1 MSDKTLFNQD
11 LTLNSLTVNNSTGS
25 NASGYT
31 AASTTIKSTG
41 GIITPKVETAYVYL
55 SNPNFPVVQFAN
67 GNGDIYTPNNITSV
81 GSITSNGLVS
91 KTNLVIGT
99 NGTDVVLTCPSNDFL
114 NVAGTA
120 QVNTLSV
127 SNNATIPP
135 TITAGTGGN
144 YLLSIQRALQIFNGS
159 TIPVVLQPHPTNN
172 SWLII
177 SGGIQP
183 TGIIDATGSY
193 GLAGQVPTANGTG
206 GWLWA

>member
-31 AASTTIKSTG
+31 AVSTTINSTG
-41 GIITPKVETAYVYL
+41 GIVTPKIETAYVYL
-55 SNPNFPVVQFAN
+55 SNPNFPIVQFGN
-67 GNGDIYTPNNITSV
+67 GNGEIYTPNNISAT

-91 KTNLVIGT
+91 KTNLIIGT
-99 NGTDVVLTCPSNDFL
+99 SGTDVVLTCPSNDFL
-114 NVAGTA
+114 NITGTA

-127 SNNATIPP
+127 SNNTTIPP
-135 TITAGTGGN
+135 TITSGTSNN

-159 TIPVVLQPHPTNN
+159 TIPVLLQPHPTNN
-172 SWLII
+172 SWLIM

-183 TGIIDATGSY
+183 TGLIDSTGSY
-193 GLAGQVPTANGTG
+193 GSAGQQITANGTG
-206 GWLWA
+206 GWSWA